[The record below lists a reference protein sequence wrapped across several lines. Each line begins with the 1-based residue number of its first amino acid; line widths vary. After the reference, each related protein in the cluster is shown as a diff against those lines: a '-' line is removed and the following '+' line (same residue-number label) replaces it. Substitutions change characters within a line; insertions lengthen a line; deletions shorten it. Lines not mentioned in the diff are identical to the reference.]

1 MAGLGRPM
9 CKGNISNNTLFG
21 RIPVEVG
28 KAIRN
33 CAENISQLIKDNF
46 SRCVGDN
53 NAFVVD
59 FILWSNNSCL
69 FASKFSSRLRFNLLR
84 MHYQDCFVESVA
96 MEMIH
101 YFDHYWIMTLRK
113 FRSWLACVV
122 FLCEWY
128 LLQLWY

>member
-59 FILWSNNSCL
+59 FIL
-69 FASKFSSRLRFNLLR
+69 
-84 MHYQDCFVESVA
+84 
-96 MEMIH
+96 
-101 YFDHYWIMTLRK
+101 
-113 FRSWLACVV
+113 
-122 FLCEWY
+122 
-128 LLQLWY
+128 